1 METISTKC
9 NKTIWNLD
17 RPQEPEILQ
26 RTSQIKW
33 MIGQIVLEAAE
44 LQFYLMTYSGENKY
58 KDRHFVKERSSKYK
72 GR

>member
-1 METISTKC
+1 
-9 NKTIWNLD
+9 
-17 RPQEPEILQ
+17 
-26 RTSQIKW
+26 